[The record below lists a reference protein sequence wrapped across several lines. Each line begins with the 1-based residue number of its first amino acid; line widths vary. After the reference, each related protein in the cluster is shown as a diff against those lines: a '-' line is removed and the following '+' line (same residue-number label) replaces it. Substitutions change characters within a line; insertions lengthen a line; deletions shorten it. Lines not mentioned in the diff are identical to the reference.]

1 MVVTPGDAN
10 PAPRQRKLHVYIAI
24 DYAKTVVALLPPL
37 VTGTAKHAT
46 TGSITYVRPYS
57 APRQPGS
64 RGALT
69 RSFAVVQVSP
79 ARSGAALVGN
89 VGGLVGLAIAGGLA
103 YATTPWLGLPVGA
116 AVAALG
122 YWPAAVRQRRV
133 QRAWPSS
140 HRVLTDHRDREV
152 LLTALSTALRALNA
166 WPALRAT
173 LPLDDPSPVLAST
186 LWDLATILS
195 QRATVRETHD
205 KLTRVAE
212 EVPDDSS
219 VHTDVAARLAQAE
232 ATRRRLDGEIER
244 RLRDLTTLA
253 DEADKF
259 VRQQEALSEAR
270 AVMQDADEVLG
281 TIGEAPQPAGA
292 EYPLAT
298 DASTDL
304 VERTTAVLAAYREL
318 TNQIT
323 DQT

>member
-1 MVVTPGDAN
+1 VVVTPGDAN
-10 PAPRQRKLHVYIAI
+10 PAPGQRKLRVYIAV

-37 VTGTAKHAT
+37 VLGTARHAT
-46 TGSITYVRPYS
+46 AGSITYIR
-57 APRQPGS
+57 PRQRGPG
-64 RGALT
+64 GTLT
-69 RSFAVVQVSP
+69 RSSMMVHTSP
-79 ARSGAALVGN
+79 ARSGAAIVGN

-103 YATTPWLGLPVGA
+103 YATTPWLGLPVGV

-133 QRAWPSS
+133 HRAWPRS
-140 HRVLTDHRDREV
+140 HRVLTDQRDREV
-152 LLTALSTALRALNA
+152 LLTALSTALRALRA
-166 WPALRAT
+166 WPALRAM
-173 LPLDDPSPVLAST
+173 LPLDEPSPVLAST

-195 QRATVRETHD
+195 QRATVRGTYD
-205 KLTRVAE
+205 KLMRVAG
-212 EVPDDSS
+212 EVPDGSS

-232 ATRRRLDGEIER
+232 ATRQRLDGEIER

-270 AVMQDADEVLG
+270 AVVQDADEVLG
-281 TIGEAPQPAGA
+281 TIGVPPQPAGA
-292 EYPLAT
+292 EYPLAA
-298 DASTDL
+298 DASTEL